1 MKKAIVLGGTNPHIE
16 LINQLHA
23 RGYYVILIDFLPH
36 PPAKPYAD
44 IHIQESSMDMD
55 LVVKIGKEYDVDLV
69 ICACIDQQNVTAC
82 YAAEKLGLT
91 KPYSYDLAHK
101 ITNKGYMKDVMVE
114 NHIPTTRY
122 HFLTKEDDI
131 NIVQDLHYPVIV
143 KPADSLGS
151 AGVRK
156 AQNIDEVRTYVKQA
170 REFSRSGGCVVE
182 AFFEGKEVSV
192 YAYAQ
197 DDEAH
202 ILMISERFSIVDGDK
217 RVLKCYA
224 TVTPPE
230 MSDVAYTKIRDASSA
245 IVRAFGLDNTPLHVQ
260 VLING
265 DDIDVIEFAP
275 RVGGGIS
282 YRVIKEQTGFDI
294 ISAAIDSYCGIRID
308 QSYHKSDNYYSIN
321 LLYGN
326 PCIFDHVT
334 GLDELEKSGVIE
346 GFHYHKGKGGEMSD
360 EKATACRIGAM
371 LIKGKSRKDMLERI
385 KYAFENIDA
394 FDENGNSILRK
405 DIYLK

>member
-1 MKKAIVLGGTNPHIE
+1 M
-16 LINQLHA
+16 
-23 RGYYVILIDFLPH
+23 
-36 PPAKPYAD
+36 
-44 IHIQESSMDMD
+44 
-55 LVVKIGKEYDVDLV
+55 VK
-69 ICACIDQQNVTAC
+69 
-82 YAAEKLGLT
+82 
-91 KPYSYDLAHK
+91 
-101 ITNKGYMKDVMVE
+101 
-114 NHIPTTRY
+114 NHITTTKY
-122 HFLTKEDDI
+122 HFLNRKDDI
-131 NIVQDLHYPVIV
+131 EIVEDLRYPVIV

-182 AFFEGKEVSV
+182 EFFKGKEVSV

-197 DDEAH
+197 DGEAH
-202 ILMISERFSIVDGDK
+202 ILTISERFSIVDGDK
-217 RVLKCYA
+217 KVLKCYA

-230 MSDVAYTKIRDASSA
+230 MSDVAYTKIQDASSA

-308 QSYHKSDNYYSIN
+308 QNYHKSDSYYSIN

-334 GLDELEKSGVIE
+334 GLDKLEESGVIE

-371 LIKGKSRKDMLERI
+371 LVKGKSRADMLEKI

>member
-156 AQNIDEVRTYVKQA
+156 AQNVDEVRTYVKQA

-182 AFFEGKEVSV
+182 EFFEGKEVSV

-197 DDEAH
+197 DGEAH

-217 RVLKCYA
+217 KVLKCYA

-230 MSDVAYTKIRDASSA
+230 MSDVAYTKIQDASSA

-260 VLING
+260 ILING

-346 GFHYHKGKGGEMSD
+346 GF
-360 EKATACRIGAM
+360 
-371 LIKGKSRKDMLERI
+371 
-385 KYAFENIDA
+385 N
-394 FDENGNSILRK
+394 
-405 DIYLK
+405 